1 MKFQGFRN
9 HQGGSTHM
17 RTFRWCGLLAAVVS
31 ALVVASHVSART
43 EAAGAGTPIRIG
55 ISLPITGNFS
65 EPGTAAMRGYQ
76 IWQQLVNKRGGL
88 LGRKVQL
95 IVRDD
100 QSDQNTIVND
110 YNRLISE
117 DKVDLLLGT
126 FSSLLNLPA
135 SAVAEKFHMVYVEP
149 AGGSPAMF
157 SRGFKYLFFAQ
168 QATAP
173 HQADLFSNW
182 VRRLPKAKRPKTAA
196 YPTQDD
202 PFTKP
207 VIQGIQDKL
216 EAAGIK
222 TVYSKVYAPDTTDF
236 DTIAAGIKSSGAD
249 LVAEGAVFDDGVGII
264 RSFKK
269 LGYNPQI
276 LFETSAPSESSLFSK
291 AIGVKNT
298 EGIFYAVSWSPS
310 AKGKSYPKNQEFLK
324 AYKKAYQGKLP
335 AEDAADAYAAAQ
347 VLETAVRKVGKID
360 QDKLKDYLHSHPV
373 RTILGP
379 LSWDA
384 TGAPRQAFLLAQWQ
398 RGKSHI
404 VAPKVAADAKK
415 IVYPKPGW
423 K

>member
-1 MKFQGFRN
+1 
-9 HQGGSTHM
+9 M
-17 RTFRWCGLLAAVVS
+17 RKVRWGLLAVLAAG
-31 ALVVASHVSART
+31 ALVAATQVSART
-43 EAAGAGTPIRIG
+43 NGSAAKPPLKIG
-55 ISLPITGNFS
+55 ISLPLTGNFS
-65 EPGTAAMRGYQ
+65 EPGTAAQRGYQ
-76 IWQQLVNKRGGL
+76 IWRDLVNKHGGL

-95 IVRDD
+95 VIRDD
-100 QSDQNTIVND
+100 ASNQNTIVSD

-157 SRGFKYLFFAQ
+157 SRGFHYLFFAQ

-173 HQADLFSNW
+173 HQADLFSSW
-182 VRRLPKAKRPKTAA
+182 ARHLPASKRPKTAA

-207 VIQGIQDKL
+207 VIQGIQQKL
-216 EAAGIK
+216 ESAGIK

-249 LVAEGAVFDDGVGII
+249 LVAEGAVFDDGVGMI

-269 LGYNPQI
+269 LGYNPKV
-276 LFETSAPSESSLFSK
+276 LFETSAPSEAALFSK
-291 AIGVKNT
+291 AIGIKNT

-310 AKGKSYPKNQEFLK
+310 AKGKSYPTNQDFLK
-324 AYKKAYQGKLP
+324 AYKQKYQGKIP
-335 AEDAADAYAAAQ
+335 AEDAADAFAAAQ

-360 QDKLKDYLHSHPV
+360 QDKIKDYLHSHAV
-373 RTILGP
+373 KTILGP
-379 LSWDA
+379 LSWDSR
-384 TGAPRQAFLLAQWQ
+384 GAPRQAFLLAQWQ
-398 RGKSHI
+398 RGKSQI
-404 VAPKVAADAKK
+404 VLPKVIRTTKK
-415 IVYPKPGW
+415 IVFPKPHW
-423 K
+423 R

>member
-1 MKFQGFRN
+1 
-9 HQGGSTHM
+9 M
-17 RTFRWCGLLAAVVS
+17 RRLRWGLLPLTVLAALLAATQVG
-31 ALVVASHVSART
+31 AKT
-43 EAAGAGTPIRIG
+43 ESTAAGAPIKIG
-55 ISLPITGNFS
+55 ISLPLTGNFS
-65 EPGTAAMRGYQ
+65 EPGTAAMRGYK
-76 IWQQLVNKRGGL
+76 IWEQLVNKRGGL

-95 IVRDD
+95 IIRDD
-100 QSDQNTIVND
+100 ASNQNTIVAD
-110 YNRLISE
+110 YTRLITE

-135 SAVAEKFHMVYVEP
+135 SAVAERFKMVYVEP
-149 AGGSPAMF
+149 AGGSPRMF
-157 SRGFKYLFFAQ
+157 NRGFEYLFFAQ

-173 HQADLFSNW
+173 HQGDLFSKW
-182 VRRLPKAKRPKTAA
+182 VKTLPASKRPKTAA

-207 VIQGIQDKL
+207 VIDGIKDKL

-269 LGYNPQI
+269 LGYNPRI
-276 LFETSAPSESSLFSK
+276 LFETSAPSESVLFSQ

-298 EGIFYAVSWSPS
+298 EGIFYAVSWSPK
-310 AKGKSYPKNQEFLK
+310 AKGPKYPQNQQFLAAYRK
-324 AYKKAYQGKLP
+324 ANQGKLP
-335 AEDAADAYAAAQ
+335 AEDAADAFAAAQ

-360 QDKLKDYLHSHPV
+360 QDKIRDYLHSHPV

-379 LSWDA
+379 LSWDK

-398 RGKSHI
+398 RGQSQI
-404 VAPKVAADAKK
+404 VLPKVIATTKK
-415 IVYPKPGW
+415 IVFPKPGW

>member
-1 MKFQGFRN
+1 
-9 HQGGSTHM
+9 M
-17 RTFRWCGLLAAVVS
+17 RKVRWALLAVLAAG
-31 ALVVASHVSART
+31 ALVAATQVSART
-43 EAAGAGTPIRIG
+43 DVAAAKPPIKIG
-55 ISLPITGNFS
+55 ISLPLTGNFS
-65 EPGTAAMRGYQ
+65 EPGTAAQRGYQ
-76 IWQQLVNKRGGL
+76 VWRDLVNKHGGL

-95 IVRDD
+95 VIRDD
-100 QSDQNTIVND
+100 ASNQNTIVSD

-149 AGGSPAMF
+149 AGGSPRMF
-157 SRGFKYLFFAQ
+157 SRGFEYLFFAQ

-173 HQADLFSNW
+173 HQADLFSSW
-182 VRRLPKAKRPKTAA
+182 VRHLPAAKRPKTAA

-207 VIQGIQDKL
+207 VIDGIRAKL
-216 EAAGIK
+216 EAAGIR

-269 LGYNPQI
+269 LGYNPSV
-276 LFETSAPSESSLFSK
+276 LFETSAPSESALFSK
-291 AIGVKNT
+291 AIGLPNT

-310 AKGKSYPKNQEFLK
+310 AKGSKYPKNQEFLK
-324 AYKKAYQGKLP
+324 AYKKKYQGKIP
-335 AEDAADAYAAAQ
+335 AEDAADAFAAAQ

-360 QDKLKDYLHSHPV
+360 QDKIKDYLHAHPV

-379 LSWDA
+379 LSWDT

-398 RGKSHI
+398 RGKSQI
-404 VAPKVAADAKK
+404 VLPKVIATTKK
-415 IVYPKPGW
+415 VVFPKPNW

>member
-1 MKFQGFRN
+1 
-9 HQGGSTHM
+9 M
-17 RTFRWCGLLAAVVS
+17 RKLRWALLPLTVAA
-31 ALVVASHVSART
+31 ALFVATQV
-43 EAAGAGTPIRIG
+43 GAGTDAASAKAPIKIG
-55 ISLPITGNFS
+55 ISLPLTGNFS
-65 EPGTAAMRGYQ
+65 EPGTAAMRGYK

-95 IVRDD
+95 IIRDD
-100 QSDQNTIVND
+100 ASNQNTIVAD
-110 YNRLISE
+110 YTRLITE

-135 SAVAEKFHMVYVEP
+135 SAVAERFKMVYVEP

-173 HQADLFSNW
+173 HQGDLFSGW
-182 VRRLPKAKRPKTAA
+182 VKRLPASKRPKTAA

-207 VIQGIQDKL
+207 VIQGIQSAL
-216 EAAGIK
+216 EKAGVR

-269 LGYNPQI
+269 LGYNPRI
-276 LFETSAPSESSLFSK
+276 LFETSAPSESQLFSK
-291 AIGVKNT
+291 AVGIKNT
-298 EGIFYAVSWSPS
+298 EGIFYAVSWSPKARGS
-310 AKGKSYPKNQEFLK
+310 KYPMNKQFLN

-335 AEDAADAYAAAQ
+335 AEDAADGFAAAQ

-360 QDKLKDYLHSHPV
+360 QDKIRDYLHSHPV

-384 TGAPRQAFLLAQWQ
+384 KGAPRQAFLLAQWQ
-398 RGKSHI
+398 RGASQI
-404 VAPKVAADAKK
+404 VLPKVIATTKK
-415 IVYPKPGW
+415 VVFPKPNW

>member
-1 MKFQGFRN
+1 VRKL
-9 HQGGSTHM
+9 
-17 RTFRWCGLLAAVVS
+17 RWVLLPLTVAA
-31 ALVVASHVSART
+31 ALLVATQVGART
-43 EAAGAGTPIRIG
+43 DAAAAKPQLKIG
-55 ISLPITGNFS
+55 ISLPLTGNFA
-65 EPGTAAMRGYQ
+65 EPGTAAMRGYK
-76 IWQQLVNKRGGL
+76 IWQQLVNKHGGL

-95 IVRDD
+95 LIRDD
-100 QSDQNTIVND
+100 ASNQNTIVAD
-110 YNRLISE
+110 YTRLITE

-135 SAVAEKFHMVYVEP
+135 SAVAERFKMVYVEP
-149 AGGSPAMF
+149 AGGSPRMF
-157 SRGFKYLFFAQ
+157 NRGFEYLFFAQ

-173 HQADLFSNW
+173 HQGDLFSGW
-182 VRRLPKAKRPKTAA
+182 VKKLAAAKRPKTAA

-207 VIQGIQDKL
+207 VIDGIKSKL
-216 EAAGIK
+216 EAAGIR

-269 LGYNPQI
+269 LGYNPKV
-276 LFETSAPSESSLFSK
+276 LFETSAPSESQLFSK
-291 AIGVKNT
+291 AIGIKNT

-310 AKGKSYPKNQEFLK
+310 AKGSKYPKNQEFLR
-324 AYKKAYQGKLP
+324 AYKKAYQGHLP
-335 AEDAADAYAAAQ
+335 AEDAADAFAAAQ

-360 QDKLKDYLHSHPV
+360 QDKIKDYLHSHAV

-379 LSWDA
+379 LSWDK

-398 RGKSHI
+398 RGKSQI
-404 VAPKVAADAKK
+404 VLPKVIRTTKK
-415 IVYPKPGW
+415 IVFPKPGW

>member
-1 MKFQGFRN
+1 
-9 HQGGSTHM
+9 M
-17 RTFRWCGLLAAVVS
+17 RKMRWGLLAVLVAG
-31 ALVVASHVSART
+31 ALVAATQVSART
-43 EAAGAGTPIRIG
+43 DNLAAKPPIKIG
-55 ISLPITGNFS
+55 ISLPLTGNFS
-65 EPGTAAMRGYQ
+65 EPGTAAQRGYQ
-76 IWQQLVNKRGGL
+76 VRRDLVNKHGGL

-95 IVRDD
+95 IIRDD
-100 QSDQNTIVND
+100 ASNQNTIVSD

-126 FSSLLNLPA
+126 CSSLLNLPA

-269 LGYNPQI
+269 LGYNPRV

-324 AYKKAYQGKLP
+324 AYKKRFQGKLP
-335 AEDAADAYAAAQ
+335 AEDAADAFAAAQ

-360 QDKLKDYLHSHPV
+360 QDKIRDYLHGHAV
-373 RTILGP
+373 KTILGP
-379 LSWDA
+379 LSWDSR
-384 TGAPRQAFLLAQWQ
+384 GAPQQAFLLAQWQ
-398 RGKSHI
+398 RGKSQI
-404 VAPKVAADAKK
+404 VLPKVIATTKK
-415 IVYPKPGW
+415 IIFPKPNW

>member
-1 MKFQGFRN
+1 
-9 HQGGSTHM
+9 M
-17 RTFRWCGLLAAVVS
+17 RRLRWVLLPLTVAA
-31 ALVVASHVSART
+31 ALLVATQVGART
-43 EAAGAGTPIRIG
+43 NKVAAKPPLKIG
-55 ISLPITGNFS
+55 ISLPLTGDFS
-65 EPGTAAMRGYQ
+65 EPGTAAMRGYK
-76 IWQQLVNKRGGL
+76 IWQQLVNKHGGL

-95 IVRDD
+95 IIRDD
-100 QSDQNTIVND
+100 ASNQNTIVAD
-110 YNRLISE
+110 YTRLITE

-135 SAVAEKFHMVYVEP
+135 SAVAERFKMVYVEP

-173 HQADLFSNW
+173 HQGDLFSGW
-182 VRRLPKAKRPKTAA
+182 VKKLPASKRPKTAA

-207 VIQGIQDKL
+207 VIQGIQSAL
-216 EAAGIK
+216 EKAGIK
-222 TVYSKVYAPDTTDF
+222 TVYSKVYAPDTSDF

-249 LVAEGAVFDDGVGII
+249 LVAEGAVFDDGVGLI

-269 LGYNPQI
+269 LGYNPRV
-276 LFETSAPSESSLFSK
+276 LFETSAPSEAQLFSK

-298 EGIFYAVSWSPS
+298 EGIFYAVSWSPK
-310 AKGKSYPKNQEFLK
+310 AKGSKYPKNQEFLK
-324 AYKKAYQGKLP
+324 AYKKAYQNKLP
-335 AEDAADAYAAAQ
+335 AEDAADAFAAAQ
-347 VLETAVRKVGKID
+347 VLETAVRKVGKVD
-360 QDKLKDYLHSHPV
+360 QDRIRDYLHGHPV

-384 TGAPRQAFLLAQWQ
+384 KGAPRQAFLLAQWQ
-398 RGKSHI
+398 RGASQI
-404 VAPKVAADAKK
+404 VLPKVIATTKK
-415 IVYPKPGW
+415 IVFPKPGW

>member
-1 MKFQGFRN
+1 
-9 HQGGSTHM
+9 M
-17 RTFRWCGLLAAVVS
+17 RKMRWALLAVLVGG
-31 ALVVASHVSART
+31 ALVAATQVSART
-43 EAAGAGTPIRIG
+43 ESLAAKPPIKIG
-55 ISLPITGNFS
+55 ISLPLTGNFS
-65 EPGTAAMRGYQ
+65 EPGTAAQRGYQ
-76 IWQQLVNKRGGL
+76 VWRDLVNKHGGL
-88 LGRKVQL
+88 LGRKIQL
-95 IVRDD
+95 IIRDD
-100 QSDQNTIVND
+100 ASNQNTIVSD

-207 VIQGIQDKL
+207 VIQGIQAKL

-269 LGYNPQI
+269 LGYNPRV

-324 AYKKAYQGKLP
+324 AYKKQYQGKLP
-335 AEDAADAYAAAQ
+335 AEDAADAFAAAQ

-360 QDKLKDYLHSHPV
+360 QDKIRDYLHSHAV
-373 RTILGP
+373 KTILGP
-379 LSWDA
+379 LSWDSR
-384 TGAPRQAFLLAQWQ
+384 GAPRQAFLLAQWQ
-398 RGKSHI
+398 RGKSQI
-404 VAPKVAADAKK
+404 VLPKVIATTKK
-415 IVYPKPGW
+415 IIFPKPNW

>member
-1 MKFQGFRN
+1 
-9 HQGGSTHM
+9 M
-17 RTFRWCGLLAAVVS
+17 RKMRWGLLAVLVAG
-31 ALVVASHVSART
+31 ALVAATQVSART
-43 EAAGAGTPIRIG
+43 DNLAAKPPIKIG
-55 ISLPITGNFS
+55 ISLPLTGNFS
-65 EPGTAAMRGYQ
+65 EPGTAAQRGYQ
-76 IWQQLVNKRGGL
+76 VWRDLVNKHGGL

-95 IVRDD
+95 IIRDD
-100 QSDQNTIVND
+100 ASNQNTIVSD

-269 LGYNPQI
+269 LGYNPRV
-276 LFETSAPSESSLFSK
+276 LFETSTPSESSLFSK

-324 AYKKAYQGKLP
+324 AYKKRFQGKLP
-335 AEDAADAYAAAQ
+335 AEDAADAFAAAQ

-360 QDKLKDYLHSHPV
+360 QDKIRDYLHSHPV

-379 LSWDA
+379 LSWDSR
-384 TGAPRQAFLLAQWQ
+384 GAPQQAFLLAQWQ
-398 RGKSHI
+398 RGKSQI
-404 VAPKVAADAKK
+404 VLPKVIATTKK
-415 IVYPKPGW
+415 IIFPKPNW

>member
-1 MKFQGFRN
+1 
-9 HQGGSTHM
+9 M
-17 RTFRWCGLLAAVVS
+17 RKLRWALLPLTVAAALLAATQVG
-31 ALVVASHVSART
+31 ART
-43 EAAGAGTPIRIG
+43 DEAAAKPPIKIG
-55 ISLPITGNFS
+55 ISLPLTGNFS
-65 EPGTAAMRGYQ
+65 EPGTAAMRGYK
-76 IWQQLVNKRGGL
+76 IWQQLINSHGGL

-95 IVRDD
+95 IIRDD
-100 QSDQNTIVND
+100 ASNQNTVVAD
-110 YNRLISE
+110 YTRLITE

-135 SAVAEKFHMVYVEP
+135 SAVAERFKMVYVEP
-149 AGGSPAMF
+149 AGGSPRMF
-157 SRGFKYLFFAQ
+157 NRGFEYLFFAQ

-173 HQADLFSNW
+173 HQGDLFSAW
-182 VRRLPKAKRPKTAA
+182 VKKLPAAKRPKTAA

-207 VIQGIQDKL
+207 VIDGIKAKL
-216 EAAGIK
+216 EAAGIR

-269 LGYNPQI
+269 LGYNPKV
-276 LFETSAPSESSLFSK
+276 LFETSAPSESQLFSK

-298 EGIFYAVSWSPS
+298 EGIFYAVSWSPK
-310 AKGKSYPKNQEFLK
+310 AKGSKYPKNQDFLR
-324 AYKKAYQGKLP
+324 AYKKAYQGNIP
-335 AEDAADAYAAAQ
+335 AEDAADGFAAAQ

-360 QDKLKDYLHSHPV
+360 QDQIKDYLHSHPV

-379 LSWDA
+379 LSWDK

-398 RGKSHI
+398 RGASQI
-404 VAPKVAADAKK
+404 VLPKVIATTKK
-415 IVYPKPGW
+415 IVFPKPGW

>member
-1 MKFQGFRN
+1 
-9 HQGGSTHM
+9 M
-17 RTFRWCGLLAAVVS
+17 RKMRWGLFAALAAG
-31 ALVVASHVSART
+31 ALIAATQVSART
-43 EAAGAGTPIRIG
+43 DSPAAKPPIKIG
-55 ISLPITGNFS
+55 ISLPLTGNFS
-65 EPGTAAMRGYQ
+65 DPGTAAQRGYQ
-76 IWQQLVNKRGGL
+76 VWRDLVNKHGGL
-88 LGRKVQL
+88 LGRKIQL
-95 IVRDD
+95 IIRDD
-100 QSDQNTIVND
+100 ASNQNTIVSD

-269 LGYNPQI
+269 LGYNPRV

-298 EGIFYAVSWSPS
+298 EGIFYAVSWSPA

-324 AYKKAYQGKLP
+324 AYKKQFQGKLP
-335 AEDAADAYAAAQ
+335 AEDAADAFAAAQ

-360 QDKLKDYLHSHPV
+360 QDKIRDYLHGHAV

-379 LSWDA
+379 LSWDSR
-384 TGAPRQAFLLAQWQ
+384 GAPRQAFLLAQWQ
-398 RGKSHI
+398 RGKSQI
-404 VAPKVAADAKK
+404 VLPKVIATTKK
-415 IVYPKPGW
+415 VIFPKPNW

>member
-1 MKFQGFRN
+1 
-9 HQGGSTHM
+9 M
-17 RTFRWCGLLAAVVS
+17 RKLRWVLLPLTVAA
-31 ALVVASHVSART
+31 ALLVATQVGART
-43 EAAGAGTPIRIG
+43 DEAAAKPPIKIG
-55 ISLPITGNFS
+55 ISLPLTGNFS
-65 EPGTAAMRGYQ
+65 EPGTAAMRGYK
-76 IWQQLVNKRGGL
+76 IWQQIVNKHGGL

-95 IVRDD
+95 IIRDD
-100 QSDQNTIVND
+100 ASNQNTIVAD
-110 YNRLISE
+110 YTRLITE

-135 SAVAEKFHMVYVEP
+135 SAVAERFKMVYVEP

-173 HQADLFSNW
+173 HQGDLFSGW
-182 VRRLPKAKRPKTAA
+182 VKSLPASKRPKTAA

-207 VIQGIQDKL
+207 VIQGIQSKL
-216 EAAGIK
+216 EKAGIR

-269 LGYNPQI
+269 LGYNPGI
-276 LFETSAPSESSLFSK
+276 LFETSAPSESQLFSK

-310 AKGKSYPKNQEFLK
+310 AKGSKYPRNQEFLK
-324 AYKKAYQGKLP
+324 AYKKAYGGKLP
-335 AEDAADAYAAAQ
+335 AEDAADGYAAAQ

-360 QDKLKDYLHSHPV
+360 QDKIRDYLHSHPV

-379 LSWDA
+379 LSWDER
-384 TGAPRQAFLLAQWQ
+384 GAPRQAFLLAQWQ
-398 RGKSHI
+398 RGKSQI
-404 VAPKVAADAKK
+404 VLPKVIATSKK
-415 IVYPKPGW
+415 IVFPKPGW